1 MGSRS
6 SSISGLHKLSIPDR
20 VKFVAAFSNL
30 SDEDVSLLSNFGS
43 LPEDIADRMIENVIS
58 TIDVPLGIATNFKIN
73 GKDYLIPM
81 AVEEASVIAA
91 CSNAAKIARAS
102 GGFTARAS
110 NPIMIGQIQIVNLG
124 SLDDAKEKILKHEH
138 KILDLA
144 NTRSRTLREAGAGAQ
159 QIELLEYHD
168 PEDMLVI
175 HLIVDVM
182 DAMGANIVN
191 SMCESVA
198 PFIEEITGGHVN
210 LRILS
215 NLSDRRMAYASAIF
229 RKDLI
234 GGEQVV
240 KNILTSFSLSMIDPY
255 RAATHNKGIMN
266 GIDAVLLA
274 TMNDWRAIEAGA
286 HAFAS
291 LTGYKSLTRYEI
303 TPDGDLS
310 VNIAIPIATGTVG
323 GSTNTVPKARVA
335 RKILNV
341 ENSREFACVLASV
354 GLAQNFAAVRALSS
368 EGIQKGHMGLHA
380 RNIAIT
386 AGAVGKE
393 IDQVVNIMKS
403 ENTISPSR
411 AKEILAL
418 LRKKP

>member
-1 MGSRS
+1 MGGKS
-6 SSISGLHKLSIPDR
+6 SSIPGLHKLSIQDR
-20 VKFVAAFSNL
+20 VKLVADFSDL
-30 SDEDVSLLSNFGS
+30 GDDDVSLLSNFGS
-43 LPEDIADRMIENVIS
+43 LPVDIADRMIENVIS
-58 TIDVPLGIATNFKIN
+58 TIDVPLGVATNFKIN

-81 AVEEASVIAA
+81 AVEEASIIAA

-110 NPIMIGQIQIVNLG
+110 DPIMIGQIQIMNLR
-124 SLDDAKEKILKHEH
+124 SQDDAKEKILRSEQ
-138 KILDLA
+138 KILQLA
-144 NTRSRTLREAGAGAQ
+144 NTKSKTLREAGAGAQ
-159 QIELLEYHD
+159 HIELLEYHV
-168 PEDMLVI
+168 PEDMLVV
-175 HLIVDVM
+175 HLFVDVL

-191 SMCESVA
+191 SMCEFIA
-198 PFIEEITGGHVN
+198 PYIEEITGGHVN

-229 RKDLI
+229 KKDLI

-240 KNILTSFSLSMIDPY
+240 KNIMNSFNLSMVDPY

-291 LTGYKSLTRYEI
+291 LTGYKSLTRYDI
-303 TPDGDLS
+303 TPGGDLNVS
-310 VNIAIPIATGTVG
+310 IAIPIATGTVG

-354 GLAQNFAAVRALSS
+354 GLAQNFAAVRALSA
-368 EGIQKGHMGLHA
+368 EGIQRGHMSLHA
-380 RNIAIT
+380 RSIAIT
-386 AGAVGKE
+386 AGALGGE
-393 IDQVVNIMKS
+393 IDQVAKIMRE

-411 AKEILAL
+411 AREILAL
-418 LRKKP
+418 LRKNS